1 MALRLQIGAP
11 VDVVAGPE
19 VVVLEVVDKEELL
32 GVITADVVDAKLD
45 DDVEVPMGPMGDEAE
60 TELVDEDVEVAVE
73 PRDEVDTGFVV
84 EEVDV
89 EAPMGP
95 ADEADDALVDKLD
108 VDVELLIG
116 PTDDD
121 VDAEVVDDEESEVE
135 EVLSLTGPPALLDG
149 EEDTAM
155 LDTEVEVML
164 WEVEDVEVTV
174 EIEVADEMVVLM
186 LPNVVVVLMLPD
198 VVVLLLVEMADADAR
213 NLG

>member
-1 MALRLQIGAP
+1 ILALRLQIGAP

-108 VDVELLIG
+108 VD
-116 PTDDD
+116 
-121 VDAEVVDDEESEVE
+121 
-135 EVLSLTGPPALLDG
+135 
-149 EEDTAM
+149 
-155 LDTEVEVML
+155 
-164 WEVEDVEVTV
+164 
-174 EIEVADEMVVLM
+174 
-186 LPNVVVVLMLPD
+186 
-198 VVVLLLVEMADADAR
+198 
-213 NLG
+213 